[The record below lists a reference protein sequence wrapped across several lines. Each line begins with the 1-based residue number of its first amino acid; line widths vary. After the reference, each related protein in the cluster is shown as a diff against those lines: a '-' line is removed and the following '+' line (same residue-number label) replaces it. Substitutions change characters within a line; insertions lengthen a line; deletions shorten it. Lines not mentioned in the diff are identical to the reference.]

1 MSDIKMT
8 DAPPASSSSD
18 ESVSSW
24 VTKTT
29 MPLTN
34 STNRGTILAVR
45 EVSFNKSIDSTV
57 VGDKA
62 KPSDQPII
70 ISDEDEYYSNEED
83 GEGNNRDSKTP
94 PKRKS
99 FWTGKRTGTMTK
111 KEIEYQLNLSPTPPP
126 TPKTPE
132 RTASGDEW
140 DNFPVTPVTREIWP
154 GHSGLTPELSPG
166 WILPCAQIQCERQP
180 IEDIYE
186 GVEFPEVHS
195 TPHYSSRIS

>member
-24 VTKTT
+24 ATKTT

-34 STNRGTILAVR
+34 STNRGSILAVR

-57 VGDKA
+57 VGNKA

-83 GEGNNRDSKTP
+83 GEGNNRDSKAP

-111 KEIEYQLNLSPTPPP
+111 EEIEYQLNLSPTPPP
-126 TPKTPE
+126 PAPKTPE

-140 DNFPVTPVTREIWP
+140 DNFLVTPVTREIWP
-154 GHSGLTPELSPG
+154 GHSGLTLELSPG
-166 WILPCAQIQCERQP
+166 WILPCA
-180 IEDIYE
+180 
-186 GVEFPEVHS
+186 
-195 TPHYSSRIS
+195 